1 MRDSP
6 HSGCL
11 SGSFF
16 ENRSMAEIVVQIPT
30 VAVTDCPI
38 FSGPL
43 KSSRLGATLGVDL
56 GSQDM
61 ALAVSRDNRMPR
73 ASVVV
78 TTAARH
84 IIRISKAGEK
94 IESIAV
100 YGSKTDPT
108 LHPDFREIT
117 ENLRD
122 LRNKWFN
129 KAKLC
134 LILDEPRLEVVE
146 LRHVL
151 GIYDRVYLRMEWGTA
166 KTFAAMTGR
175 KSGEFANYLD
185 NLGHVEHLV
194 VQARFLRGDVDN
206 STEAEVKA
214 WVKKIG
220 ELKPREVAIL
230 NAESKGS
237 AKKAKSASK
246 SRLNEIAAEVTE
258 KTGITAAVVQGD
270 SLLA

>member
-1 MRDSP
+1 
-6 HSGCL
+6 
-11 SGSFF
+11 
-16 ENRSMAEIVVQIPT
+16 MADIVTTPT
-30 VAVTDCPI
+30 VAITDCPI

-43 KSSRLGATLGVDL
+43 KSGRLGATLGVDL

-61 ALAVSRDNRMPR
+61 ALAVSRENRMPR

-94 IESIAV
+94 IETIAV
-100 YGSKTDPT
+100 YGSAADPT
-108 LHPDFREIT
+108 LHPAFREIT

-122 LRNKWFN
+122 LRNKWFA

-134 LILDEPRLEVVE
+134 LVLDEPRLEDPL

-151 GIYDRVYLRMEWGTA
+151 GIYDRVYLRMDWGTA

-175 KSGEFANYLD
+175 KSTEFANYLD
-185 NLGHVEHLV
+185 NLSHVEHLV
-194 VQARFLRGDVDN
+194 VQARFVRGDVDN

-214 WVKKIG
+214 WIKKLAEI
-220 ELKPREVAIL
+220 KPREVAIL
-230 NAESKGS
+230 NSDNKGG
-237 AKKAKSASK
+237 KKSRVAPK
-246 SRLNEIAAEVTE
+246 SRLAEIAAEVTE
-258 KTGITAAVVQGD
+258 KTGIPVNIVTGD
-270 SLLA
+270 SILS

>member
-1 MRDSP
+1 
-6 HSGCL
+6 
-11 SGSFF
+11 
-16 ENRSMAEIVVQIPT
+16 MAETVTPT
-30 VAVTDCPI
+30 PITAVTDCPI
-38 FSGPL
+38 FSGPF
-43 KSSRLGATLGVDL
+43 KSERLGATLGVDL
-56 GSQDM
+56 GSMDM

-94 IESIAV
+94 IETVVV
-100 YGSKTDPT
+100 YGSKADPT

-122 LRNKWFN
+122 LRNKWFS

-134 LILDEPRLEVVE
+134 LILDEPRLEDSE
-146 LRHVL
+146 LRRVL
-151 GIYDRVYLRMEWGTA
+151 AIYDRVYLRMEWGTA

-175 KSGEFANYLD
+175 KATEFGGYLD

-206 STEAEVKA
+206 STDTEVRA
-214 WVKKIG
+214 WIKKLG

-230 NAESKGS
+230 GGEPKAAG
-237 AKKAKSASK
+237 KKAKTTPK
-246 SRLNEIAAEVTE
+246 TRLSEIAAEVTA
-258 KTGITAAVVQGD
+258 KTGIPAAVVQGE
-270 SLLA
+270 SLLS

>member
-1 MRDSP
+1 
-6 HSGCL
+6 
-11 SGSFF
+11 
-16 ENRSMAEIVVQIPT
+16 MAEIVTPT
-30 VAVTDCPI
+30 PVTAVTDCPI

-43 KSSRLGATLGVDL
+43 KSDRLGATLGIDL
-56 GSQDM
+56 GSMDM
-61 ALAVSRDNRMPR
+61 ALAVSRENRMPR

-94 IESIAV
+94 IESVAV
-100 YGSKTDPT
+100 YGSKADPT
-108 LHPDFREIT
+108 THPDFREIT

-122 LRNKWFN
+122 LRNKWFG

-134 LILDEPRLEVVE
+134 LILDEPRLDDLL

-175 KSGEFANYLD
+175 KSSEFATYLD
-185 NLGHVEHLV
+185 NLGHVEHLI
-194 VQARFLRGDVDN
+194 VQARFLRGDIDN
-206 STEAEVKA
+206 STDAEVKA
-214 WVKKIG
+214 WIKKIG

-230 NAESKGS
+230 NPDAKGASKKG
-237 AKKAKSASK
+237 KSAPK
-246 SRLNEIAAEVTE
+246 SRLADIAADLTE
-258 KTGITAAVVQGD
+258 KTGIPAAVVQSE
-270 SLLA
+270 SLLT

>member
-1 MRDSP
+1 
-6 HSGCL
+6 
-11 SGSFF
+11 
-16 ENRSMAEIVVQIPT
+16 MAIIEPVVQGPI

-43 KSSRLGATLGVDL
+43 KSERLGATLGVDL

-61 ALAVSRDNRMPR
+61 ALAVSRINRMPR

-84 IIRISKAGEK
+84 IIRISKGGEK
-94 IESIAV
+94 IEAIAV
-100 YGSKTDPT
+100 YGSKADPT
-108 LHPDFREIT
+108 LHPSFREIT

-122 LRNKWFN
+122 LRNKWFS

-134 LILDEPRLEVVE
+134 LILDEPRLEDSE

-175 KSGEFANYLD
+175 KSTEFGGYLD
-185 NLGHVEHLV
+185 NLSHIEHLV
-194 VQARFLRGDVDN
+194 VQARFQRGDVDN
-206 STEAEVKA
+206 STDAEVKA
-214 WVKKIG
+214 WIKKIG
-220 ELKPREVAIL
+220 ELKPREIAIL
-230 NAESKGS
+230 GGDAKGS
-237 AKKAKSASK
+237 AKKGKVATKT
-246 SRLNEIAAEVTE
+246 RLNEIAADVTE
-258 KTGITAAVVQGD
+258 KTGIPANVVTGD